1 MPAPQVSIEEYA
13 RAFRHVIDDYAN
25 HGAAAERIAGMGSDA
40 IEPLNRYLSEGPQ
53 VNPQGRVF
61 AVAML
66 ARLSSPAA
74 LAGLRH
80 GLRSS
85 RLRELPTSQ
94 HEAEYQVKNTV
105 LERLMERDYPERF
118 ADITFG
124 VQSERLPAAVTAAGQ
139 HGLASL
145 APDLVAMLRDD
156 VLERAAAD
164 ALVALGDAGATA
176 ILAAGSSLLDE
187 EPTCVRSRLA
197 LVRAF
202 LVLERLHVCLP
213 SAIAR
218 QAAQAHPAVSASAAL
233 LQDSPTPARTER
245 LVHGAM
251 SEYLPLAEACRA
263 RLTDGSSAIA
273 EMARNLIERNA
284 ELDIYGNTHVLSRDA
299 MQWLT
304 RLALRQLAP
313 SDSVPYATSRQGC

>member
-1 MPAPQVSIEEYA
+1 MPARQVSSEEDA

-25 HGAAAERIAGMGSDA
+25 HGTAAERIASMGPDA
-40 IEPLNRYLSEGPQ
+40 IEPLNDYLAEGPQ
-53 VNPQGRVF
+53 VNPQGRLF

-80 GLRSS
+80 VLNGSLLRD
-85 RLRELPTSQ
+85 LPASQ

-105 LERLMERDYPERF
+105 LERLMERDYPERS
-118 ADITFG
+118 ADIAFG
-124 VQSERLPAAVTAAGQ
+124 VQSERLPAAVMASGQ
-139 HGLASL
+139 RGLASL
-145 APDLVAMLRDD
+145 APDLVAVLRDD

-218 QAAQAHPAVSASAAL
+218 QAEHAHPAVSASAAL
-233 LQDSPTPARTER
+233 LQDSPTPARTEC
-245 LVHGAM
+245 LVHGAL

-263 RLTDGSSAIA
+263 QLSDGSSAIA
-273 EMARNLIERNA
+273 EMARHLIEQNA
-284 ELDIYGNTHVLSRDA
+284 EQDIYGNTHVLSRDA
-299 MQWLT
+299 VQWLT
-304 RLALRQLAP
+304 RLAQLSP
-313 SDSVPYATSRQGC
+313 SDSVRHATSRQGC